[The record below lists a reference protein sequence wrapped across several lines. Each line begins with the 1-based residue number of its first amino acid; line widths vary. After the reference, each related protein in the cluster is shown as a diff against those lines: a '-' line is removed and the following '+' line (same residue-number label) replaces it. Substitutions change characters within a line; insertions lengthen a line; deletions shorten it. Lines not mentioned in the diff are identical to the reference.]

1 MRKILLICILIFAA
15 FGAPSCYDIS
25 KIEKFGDMKSER
37 AVFILIDETTPFNEQ
52 LKQQI
57 INNALNFANHGNHIF
72 IAKFSAFLQGKYNE
86 VLFDFVI
93 DTPLADDQRY
103 NLSKNVIAKFDKCLK
118 DQLGYVRK
126 NITDTIKD
134 SFLKDGDKVAK
145 SDILYALKDFAQNI
159 IGPNETQNKVV
170 IMASDMLENSS
181 ITSFYAQGKPRKID
195 SKKEI
200 DIVKK
205 NNLLT
210 DFGGAKVYVIGAGL
224 SDSKKAYIN
233 SQMLGSL
240 NDFWSEYFRSSNA
253 NLIEMG
259 TPALKREI
267 R

>member
-1 MRKILLICILIFAA
+1 MKKILLVCIFIFTA

-25 KIEKFGDMKSER
+25 KIEKFGDIKSER

-57 INNALNFANHGNHIF
+57 INNTLNFANNGNHIF

-86 VLFDFVI
+86 VLFDFTI
-93 DTPLADDQRY
+93 DTPLVDDQRY

-126 NITDTIKD
+126 NITNTIKD
-134 SFLKDGDKVAK
+134 SFLKDGDMVAK
-145 SDILYALKDFAQNI
+145 SDILYALKDFAQNV
-159 IGPNETQNKVV
+159 IGPNEAPDKIV

-200 DIVKK
+200 GIVKK
-205 NNLLT
+205 NDLLT
-210 DFGGAKVYVIGAGL
+210 DFGEAKIYVIGAGL
-224 SDSKKAYIN
+224 SDSKKAYVN

-240 NDFWSEYFRSSNA
+240 HDFWSEYFRSSNA

-267 R
+267 K

>member
-1 MRKILLICILIFAA
+1 MRKILLVCIFIFTA
-15 FGAPSCYDIS
+15 FGAPSCYEIS
-25 KIEKFGDMKSER
+25 KIEKSGDVKSDR

-57 INNALNFANHGNHIF
+57 IKNALNFTNYGNHIF
-72 IAKFSAFLQGKYNE
+72 VAKFSAFLQDKYNE

-93 DTPLADDQRY
+93 DTPLVDEQRY
-103 NLSKNVIAKFDKCLK
+103 NLGKNVIAKFDKCLK

-126 NITDTIKD
+126 NITNTIKD
-134 SFLKDGDKVAK
+134 SFLRDGDMVAK
-145 SDILYALKDFAQNI
+145 SDILYALKDFAQNV
-159 IGPNETQNKVV
+159 IGPNEAPDKIV

-205 NNLLT
+205 NDLLT
-210 DFGGAKVYVIGAGL
+210 DFGGAKIYAIGAGL
-224 SDSKKAYIN
+224 SDSKKAYVN

-240 NDFWSEYFRSSNA
+240 YDFWSEYFRSSNA